1 MSEAPAPEP
10 LAGPP
15 ARARD
20 RDESGRGVLAAALR
34 APEWGLIFGIAV
46 ILGVIYFV
54 DPSHRFFSPYSLD
67 NLIHDSALYG
77 VLALG
82 AAVVIISGGIDLSVG
97 SVVALSG
104 VLCVKMLG
112 SWGPYLARQI
122 TGTLTFLP
130 WLPKE
135 STVASIA
142 FVAAAIA
149 ATLLV
154 GLVVG
159 LLHAFMINQLRL
171 PPFIATLATMAGLR
185 SVAIVVGENRTARVS
200 VPIFRLFGQNTNI
213 ALGIF
218 AVLALAM
225 SVTMGATVLGRHLF
239 ALGGNEAAARLSG
252 LRTRRLKA
260 IAYCLSGVLSAVGG
274 ILFTGYTGGSDPVN
288 MGKSYELY
296 AITAAVVGGCSLSGG
311 IGSIR
316 GTVLGLILLQI
327 VIKGT
332 GLVVKG
338 IDSSQIEGLVLGM
351 VVVLAVGFNQRF
363 RARG

>member
-1 MSEAPAPEP
+1 MSADPEFGAVAKAPAQ
-10 LAGPP
+10 
-15 ARARD
+15 ARD
-20 RDESGRGVLAAALR
+20 RDESGRGVLASALR
-34 APEWGLIFGIAV
+34 APEWGLIAGILV

-54 DPSHRFFSPYSLD
+54 DPSRQFFSEYSRK
-67 NLIHDSALYG
+67 NVVHDCALYG

-82 AAVVIISGGIDLSVG
+82 AAIVIISGGIDLSVG

-104 VLCVKMLG
+104 VVCVKMLG
-112 SWGPYLARQI
+112 SWEPYLAKQI
-122 TGTLTFLP
+122 TGALTFIP

-135 STVASIA
+135 STAASIT
-142 FVAAAIA
+142 FVVGAIA
-149 ATLLV
+149 ATLLM

-159 LLHAFMINQLRL
+159 LLHALMINQLRL

-185 SVAIVVGENRTARVS
+185 SVAIVLAENRTARVNSDMFRALGKDNIFS
-200 VPIFRLFGQNTNI
+200 VPIF
-213 ALGIF
+213 
-218 AVLALAM
+218 LALAVAM
-225 SVTMGATVLGRHLF
+225 SVVMGWTVLGRHLF
-239 ALGGNEAAARLSG
+239 ALGGNETAARLSG
-252 LRTRRLKA
+252 LRTNRLKA
-260 IAYCLSGVLSAVGG
+260 VAYCLSGVLAAIGG
-274 ILFTGYTGGSDPVN
+274 ILFTGNTGGSDPVN

-338 IDSSQIEGLVLGM
+338 IDPSQIEGLVLGT

-363 RARG
+363 RARR

>member
-1 MSEAPAPEP
+1 VAKPN
-10 LAGPP
+10 PP
-15 ARARD
+15 ARN
-20 RDESGRGVLAAALR
+20 RDEAGRGALAAALR
-34 APEWGLIFGIAV
+34 APEWGLLVGIAFV
-46 ILGVIYFV
+46 VAVIYFV
-54 DPSHRFFSPYSLD
+54 DPSRTFFNDY
-67 NLIHDSALYG
+67 NLKNLVHDAALYG

-82 AAVVIISGGIDLSVG
+82 AAVVIIAGGIDLSVG
-97 SVVALSG
+97 AVVALAG
-104 VLCVKMLG
+104 VICVKMLG
-112 SWGPYLARQI
+112 SWEPYLARHL
-122 TGTLTFLP
+122 TGALTFVP
-130 WLPKE
+130 WLPRE
-135 STVASIA
+135 STGAAVA
-142 FVAAAIA
+142 FVVGAVA
-149 ATLLV
+149 ATLLL

-185 SVAIVVGENRTARVS
+185 SVAILVGENHTGIVTVPAFRVLGKDNAFA
-200 VPIFRLFGQNTNI
+200 VPIFL
-213 ALGIF
+213 
-218 AVLALAM
+218 VLALAM
-225 SVTMGATVLGRHLF
+225 SVVMGATVLGRHLY

-252 LRTRRLKA
+252 LRTQRLKA
-260 IAYCLSGVLSAVGG
+260 VAYCLSGVLSAIGG
-274 ILFTGYTGGSDPVN
+274 ILFTGNTGGSDPVN

-332 GLVVKG
+332 GLVIKWV
-338 IDSSQIEGLVLGM
+338 DSSQIEGLVLGM